1 MRREIEP
8 LFYNT
13 VSGTFVSANVDI
25 NFILQTESARA
36 AMDLFRSHS
45 LAWETVLA
53 TNGWPSVILPAY
65 WNCYFT

>member
-1 MRREIEP
+1 M
-8 LFYNT
+8 
-13 VSGTFVSANVDI
+13 SANGDM

-65 WNCYFT
+65 WNGYFT